1 MRRFIILLLI
11 LTCPALV
18 FAQSEEPD
26 SSFVAGIE
34 RSVIQDSIDPQIPL
48 KVSLETALEVSA
60 AEFTIVYDSKSL
72 HLLDISPGILVES
85 FSVFETNTGVPGRI
99 DILIA
104 DLSGQTIPPGKV
116 EDLFTVS
123 FALLPGAGTGE
134 HGVLFTKAILADHEA
149 NKYLPVISNGA
160 VVNPFSEVV
169 DNYYR
174 YYGADYA
181 FWVNAQNDSPIS
193 FYLNNREPISALEL
207 RVAYNQEVSEF
218 LGFYDEPRIEQM
230 STREVYQE
238 DGFISLVLTDFSG
251 NIISPGSDKL
261 LTFSFTNTSDPS
273 AFFYVENFIIADSAA
288 NRITPKVFYQ
298 QMYSPFET
306 VTVDTT
312 ANRPRMILSTAEVS
326 FGEVPANQT
335 LNKKIII
342 MNLGD
347 ADLVVSN
354 ISSNNNVFTPGT
366 VSATIPPNTSSD
378 ISISFV
384 PKAEQSYT
392 GTLTI
397 NGSGVTLEVAV
408 TGTGASV
415 PYPGCDFNGDGKI
428 NIVDVIALLLFQRSY
443 PGDPRGDFDRDGKIN
458 ITDAIAMLLAQRYG
472 TCPDAGAL
480 LEARKEVARL
490 IEALGE

>member
-1 MRRFIILLLI
+1 MRRFIIVLLI

-34 RSVIQDSIDPQIPL
+34 RAVIQDSTDPQIPL
-48 KVSLETALEVSA
+48 KVSLETALEVLA
-60 AEFTIVYDSKSL
+60 AEFTIVYDSRSL
-72 HLLDISPGILVES
+72 YLLDIFPGILVES
-85 FSVFETNTGVPGRI
+85 FSVFETNTEVPGRI

-123 FALLPGAGTGE
+123 FALLPGAGMGE

-160 VVNPFSEVV
+160 VVNPFSEAV

-181 FWVNAQNDSPIS
+181 FWVNPQNDSPIS

-218 LGFYDEPRIEQM
+218 LGFYDEPRMQQM
-230 STREVYQE
+230 STREVYQG
-238 DGFISLVLTDFSG
+238 DGLFSLVLTDFSG
-251 NIISPGSDKL
+251 NTISPGSDKL
-261 LTFSFTNTSDPS
+261 LTFSFTNTADPS

-298 QMYSPFET
+298 QRYSPFET

-312 ANRPRMILSTAEVS
+312 ANRPRMILSTMDVS
-326 FGEVPANQT
+326 FGEVP
-335 LNKKIII
+335 
-342 MNLGD
+342 
-347 ADLVVSN
+347 SN
-354 ISSNNNVFTPGT
+354 
-366 VSATIPPNTSSD
+366 
-378 ISISFV
+378 
-384 PKAEQSYT
+384 
-392 GTLTI
+392 
-397 NGSGVTLEVAV
+397 
-408 TGTGASV
+408 
-415 PYPGCDFNGDGKI
+415 
-428 NIVDVIALLLFQRSY
+428 
-443 PGDPRGDFDRDGKIN
+443 
-458 ITDAIAMLLAQRYG
+458 
-472 TCPDAGAL
+472 
-480 LEARKEVARL
+480 
-490 IEALGE
+490 